1 MNCAGYAKAARFEDT
16 AVEVIEVRAFTTSK
30 YKKTSKFTHL
40 QNLMRVNYFGAAHF
54 SHAVIPG
61 LKGRREGGI
70 VFVSSQAGLSGV
82 FGFAAYSSSK
92 FALRGLAESLKM
104 EVSA

>member
-16 AVEVIEVRAFTTSK
+16 TIEEIEVEALIGIIFHN
-30 YKKTSKFTHL
+30 YKVFLTHI
-40 QNLMRVNYFGAAHF
+40 QNLMKVNYLGAAKF

-70 VFVSSQAGLSGV
+70 VLVSSQAGLSGIY
-82 FGFAAYSSSK
+82 GFAAYSSSK
-92 FALRGLAESLKM
+92 FALRGLGEALAM
-104 EVSA
+104 EV